1 MSSVRSEQHVEAALW
16 RLARAQASP
25 GGFLRAVAAVGSG
38 DAAAKALAL
47 AFFALAAR
55 LLPPEQFGALR
66 YAIATGA
73 VGTVVVAPLTLAMMW
88 FLADGRRQPAEL
100 PRRAAT
106 ASWLTLG
113 VALLSSAAT
122 AALFAALGKDWP
134 AIALVGLG
142 LSGSYYYLYYAKGSQ
157 AFARAGLF
165 PVLSNVVQL
174 GLASAALLAAGLRTA
189 LWMALAYAGSYW
201 LAILLCERGAPIGLR
216 LRVAVPDPRLARAM
230 LRFALPLVLRHGAY
244 TVLFALD
251 LILLEQLGSPGELA
265 LYSATKTLAT
275 AFVIV
280 PNAVFGVLMPCT
292 AAGSARGFS
301 GPFWLASLASLLASL
316 ALVLVFA
323 AFSAPLLGLVFG
335 PGYEGARASLLP
347 VGLGMTLYALLLPTD
362 AVLSGRGRLDVLGY
376 TMLLGLAVAGLCGLW
391 LIPSQGQYGAGLAFL
406 VGVAAAA
413 LGLFGYAIV
422 VERRRSRGRG

>member
-1 MSSVRSEQHVEAALW
+1 
-16 RLARAQASP
+16 
-25 GGFLRAVAAVGSG
+25 GSG

-174 GLASAALLAAGLRTA
+174 GL
-189 LWMALAYAGSYW
+189 ALAYAGSYW